1 MLDSVSLDRSTN
13 LDNFFRF
20 AFSSIYFEFMRIFFL
35 RVSTYEFKV
44 LVFVDVLVAKNCR
57 RIDRKISI
65 ESHDISISFL
75 FYLVALSFN
84 F

>member
-57 RIDRKISI
+57 RTISI
-65 ESHDISISFL
+65 ESRDISISFL